1 MSYKRTLLKVAII
14 VAVISI
20 IDSTDAGITSSEI
33 KAATKSWVGTLT
45 DWMPGIMGAG
55 VALAGV
61 MFFLN
66 KYAYGLGAAG
76 GVGMLWAAKAFMGDG
91 QACLID
97 MAKVLFG

>member
-1 MSYKRTLLKVAII
+1 MSLIKELLKIAVVIAI
-14 VAVISI
+14 VSI
-20 IDSTDAGITSSEI
+20 IDTGICGITSTEI
-33 KAATKSWVGTLT
+33 KAATKSWVGTVT

-91 QACLID
+91 QACLVD
-97 MAKVLFG
+97 MAQVLFG